1 MVISGGV
8 NIYPQ
13 EIENTLLT
21 HAEVIDVAVFG
32 VPDDDLGEKLAAVI
46 QLSDGAHADEEKAT
60 ELRELCRA
68 LGGGIKVPKLIRF
81 CPAFPRLDN
90 GKVLKRLLRDRV
102 LSEPLPRATFGSLA
116 SAWHTD
122 PEIPKN
128 ENAGNHYCP
137 VNASAKPQRANT
149 GAALRA
155 ILFGVDLKFDGSF
168 VGGFSRLTTW
178 GDCSECWKNAVCAT
192 HGVW

>member
-1 MVISGGV
+1 MTQLVTSRQGWRTFGDIGHVDDDGYLYLTDRQGFMVISGGV

-60 ELRELCRA
+60 GLRELCRA

-102 LSEPLPRATFGSLA
+102 LNEPLPRATFGSLA
-116 SAWHTD
+116 SA
-122 PEIPKN
+122 
-128 ENAGNHYCP
+128 
-137 VNASAKPQRANT
+137 
-149 GAALRA
+149 
-155 ILFGVDLKFDGSF
+155 
-168 VGGFSRLTTW
+168 
-178 GDCSECWKNAVCAT
+178 
-192 HGVW
+192 